1 MSVSSFI
8 PEVWTQSMLHALDAK
23 YIGVANCNRQYEGEI
38 KEKGN
43 IVHICGLTPVTVSDY
58 TKNTDISAPETLS
71 DFVRELSIN
80 QAKYFNFQLDD
91 LDRVQSRP
99 EMMNTAVRTAA
110 ATLAAAADTYVYSL
124 VKNAGKALAC
134 TPTGASDLIN
144 LIIDARTHLFTQNVT
159 DPNDISVEVSPAV
172 AAQLLKEK
180 ASLCTDNTDCLERG
194 YIGSIAGCKIYV
206 SNQIAVVDDATAK
219 TRTYR
224 CVARTH
230 RAVAF
235 AEQLSEVEAYRP
247 ESRFADAVKGLHLY
261 GAKVIYPQELVELKI
276 SYSTATA

>member
-124 VKNAGKALAC
+124 VKNAGKALTC

>member
-8 PEVWTQSMLHALDAK
+8 PEVWSQSMLHALDAK

-71 DFVRELSIN
+71 DFVRELTIN

-124 VKNAGKALAC
+124 VKNAGKMFSC

-180 ASLCTDNTDCLERG
+180 ASLCTDNTDCLEKG

-206 SNQIAVVDDATAK
+206 SNQIAVVDDTSAK

-276 SYSTATA
+276 TYSTATA